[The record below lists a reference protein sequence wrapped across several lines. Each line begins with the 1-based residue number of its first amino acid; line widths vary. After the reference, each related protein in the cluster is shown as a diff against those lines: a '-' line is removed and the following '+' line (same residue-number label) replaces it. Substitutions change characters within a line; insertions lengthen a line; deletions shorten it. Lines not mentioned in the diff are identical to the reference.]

1 MAVTKAEFIALA
13 DELFDEFG
21 DFLQQIT
28 INGAASFNV
37 RDKEYIERIQTI
49 KAFKLNKKETFSIN
63 SKFGNSVEI
72 PTTNVNFLAKY
83 KDLNWVPAVNNEKIT
98 DEDGEVYS
106 INSVFVDP
114 GKIIVVL
121 GCK

>member
-13 DELFDEFG
+13 DELFVEFG

-37 RDKEYIERIQTI
+37 RDKEYIERTQII
-49 KAFKLNKKETFSIN
+49 KAFKLNKKESFSIN
-63 SKFGNSVEI
+63 NKFGNSVEI
-72 PTTNVNFLAKY
+72 PITNVNFLMKY
-83 KDLNWVPAVNNEKIT
+83 KDLKWVPAVNNEKII
-98 DEDGEVYS
+98 DEDGEEYS

-114 GKIIVVL
+114 GKVIVML